1 MIITMEVPDDFHILN
16 IGLVDANDKHAI
28 ARSFTKCE
36 LMEKDQYIEREDF
49 VGFPADKIDDTMNV
63 TDD

>member
-1 MIITMEVPDDFHILN
+1 MILTMECPDDFYFLN
-16 IGLVDANDKHAI
+16 ISFVDQNKSKTVT
-28 ARSFTKCE
+28 RSFTKCE

-49 VGFPADKIDDTMNV
+49 TGFPADKIDDTMTV

>member
-1 MIITMEVPDDFHILN
+1 MILTVETPDKFSFVN
-16 IGLVDANDKHAI
+16 ISFVDQDGGKTVT
-28 ARSFTKCE
+28 RTFTKCE

-49 VGFPADKIDDTMNV
+49 VGFPADKIDDTMTV